1 MGPTWTNLPFSGV
14 VEWGYTSLSIK
25 RITSRLMEKEP
36 RYCRYGRVS
45 RFVVWMQATACED
58 EPFDGRLGLEERSTA
73 CADTHFRIWLRSLA
87 TVPAVATDEIV
98 RGRQYRPSSLARH

>member
-1 MGPTWTNLPFSGV
+1 MVRHG
-14 VEWGYTSLSIK
+14 
-25 RITSRLMEKEP
+25 RL
-36 RYCRYGRVS
+36 S

-58 EPFDGRLGLEERSTA
+58 EPLNDGLGLEERSTA
-73 CADTHFRIWLRSLA
+73 CADSHFRIWLRSFA